1 MTNEEHSPDVN
12 NYDSKEPENVTQKNN
27 RRKLRGYKIVLI
39 IIAVLALLSV
49 VATAAGIIYV
59 KKNFNYRYNEITDKP
74 EDLGFQEV
82 KDDNI
87 VNIALFGIDTR
98 KKDSFVGRSDSIM
111 ILSINTT
118 DNKIKLISVLR
129 DSLVP
134 IDGEERS
141 EFNKINAAYAMGGPE
156 LAIRTLNNIFN
167 LDISE
172 YATVNFYGMADI
184 IDAMGGI
191 NVEVTENEVYL
202 INGGVIE
209 QCEYLGVDPEP
220 YKISSSGTQHLN
232 GIQAVSYSR
241 IRYVANAQGTTNDY
255 GRTDRQRY
263 VLSQLLKKVSSRSKI
278 EYINLIK
285 AVSPCCETS
294 LSYTEILS
302 LAMDVLL
309 DSPTFEESRV
319 PFTDYTM
326 KSPQTSAGSIVY
338 YDLNFAANIIHA
350 FIYEDIKPE
359 DFIAANG
366 VEKNDWYT
374 GGYIKPVIISHEE
387 RQKQKQSNA
396 ASSEQSSQ
404 AQGGTLITK

>member
-1 MTNEEHSPDVN
+1 MAKEDRFPDAN
-12 NYDSKEPENVTQKNN
+12 ISDSTEQTEALPNKK

-59 KKNFNYRYNEITDKP
+59 KKNFNYRYNKITDKP
-74 EDLGFQEV
+74 EELGFQDV
-82 KDDNI
+82 KDDNV

-129 DSLVP
+129 DSFVP

-141 EFNKINAAYAMGGPE
+141 EFNKINSAYAMGGPE

-191 NVEVTENEVYL
+191 DVEVTENEVYL
-202 INGGVIE
+202 INGGVME
-209 QCEYLGVDPEP
+209 QCKYLGLDPEP

-263 VLSQLLKKVSSRSKI
+263 VLSQLFKKVSSRSKT

-302 LAMDVLL
+302 LAVDVLL

-374 GGYIKPVIISHEE
+374 GGYSKPVIISHEE

-396 ASSEQSSQ
+396 ASSEQSSE
-404 AQGGTLITK
+404 AQGSTSITK